1 MGIYLDIKKAK
12 IKTKVNG
19 FISPIVI
26 SLSRTSRERN
36 PVGRVLFK
44 NGFVVT
50 VNDRRDVIPSGS
62 VLVEDGRISFVGS
75 QPPIGGDDESVAEE
89 IDASGCIV
97 MPGFINAHQHHW
109 YSLFKGIA
117 DGLLLEDWLYSTVFP
132 IAPHLSAEVMRLASY
147 LCGMEMLATGTTC
160 SLNHSVTVTT
170 PDIVRATIEP
180 QTDLGIRQVF
190 AKELRCRT
198 PRFSD
203 HPLDLD
209 EALSAFEEEVTRWD
223 GAAQSRVKLAM
234 VIEANA
240 HWTASG
246 MSTED
251 LICQGHAL
259 ARRLGLRISSHIA
272 GGTFSIEKG
281 FLKHLRE
288 TGRTDVRYLMNLG
301 VLDASWLLIHGI
313 HCTDLDLEHMAHVGA
328 SLVYTP
334 TSEAMRGGG
343 IGPIACAQAA
353 GVNVALGTDG
363 PMVDYT
369 NDMVEQMKACM
380 FLQHARHLDPTRI
393 SVEDAIEMATINSA
407 RALGIDHEVGSLEP
421 GKRADI
427 VVLDARRPHI
437 GVWNRPLS
445 TFVSAGRG
453 ADAKIVMVDGAICY
467 RDGRFCY
474 GPDATEILRE
484 AENAA
489 SVILKLAGLT
499 QRLSPPWRIR
509 ASDGGRRRKLQ

>member
-1 MGIYLDIKKAK
+1 
-12 IKTKVNG
+12 
-19 FISPIVI
+19 
-26 SLSRTSRERN
+26 
-36 PVGRVLFK
+36 VGRVLFK
-44 NGFVVT
+44 NGLVVT
-50 VNDRRDVIPSGS
+50 VNDQRDVIAGGS
-62 VLVEDGRISFVGS
+62 VVVEDGRIVFVGEN
-75 QPPIGGDDESVAEE
+75 PPAAEDESRVEE

-97 MPGFINAHQHHW
+97 MPGLINAHQHHW

-117 DGLLLEDWLYSTVFP
+117 DGLLLEDWLYTTVFP
-132 IAPHLSAEVMRLASY
+132 IAPHLSVEVMRLASY

-160 SLNHSVTVTT
+160 SFNHSVTVTT
-170 PDIVRATIEP
+170 PDIVRAIIEP
-180 QTDLGIRQVF
+180 QLDLGIRQLF

-198 PRFSD
+198 PRFAN

-209 EALSAFEEEVTRWD
+209 EALAAFEEEVGRW
-223 GAAQSRVKLAM
+223 GARGPIKMAM

-246 MSTED
+246 MSTEN
-251 LICQGHAL
+251 LICRGHAL
-259 ARRLGLRISSHIA
+259 ANKLGLRISSHVA

-301 VLDASWLLIHGI
+301 VLDATWLLIHGI

-343 IGPIACAQAA
+343 IGPIANAQAA
-353 GVNVALGTDG
+353 GVNVSLGTDG

-369 NDMVEQMKACM
+369 SDMVEQMKACM
-380 FLQHARHLDPTRI
+380 FLQHVRHLDPTRI
-393 SVEDAIEMATINSA
+393 SVENAIEMATINSA
-407 RALGIDHEVGSLEP
+407 RAIGIDDEVGSLEP

-427 VVLDARRPHI
+427 VVFDARRPHI

-453 ADAKIVMVDGAICY
+453 ADAKIVMVDGRVCY
-467 RDGRFCY
+467 QEGRFLN
-474 GPDATEILRE
+474 GPHPNEILRE
-484 AENAA
+484 AETA
-489 SVILKLAGLT
+489 SGSVLERAGLAP
-499 QRLSPPWRIR
+499 RLSPLWRSR
-509 ASDGGRRRKLQ
+509 AQNREVRTQ

>member
-1 MGIYLDIKKAK
+1 M
-12 IKTKVNG
+12 
-19 FISPIVI
+19 
-26 SLSRTSRERN
+26 
-36 PVGRVLFK
+36 GRVLFK
-44 NGFVVT
+44 NGLVVT
-50 VNDRRDVIPSGS
+50 VNERRDVIAGGS
-62 VLVEDGRISFVGS
+62 VLVEDDRILFVGDN
-75 QPPIGGDDESVAEE
+75 PPVGGNVSVVEE

-97 MPGFINAHQHHW
+97 MPGLINAHQHHW
-109 YSLFKGIA
+109 YSMFKGIA
-117 DGLLLEDWLYSTVFP
+117 DGLLLEDWLYTTVFP
-132 IAPHLSAEVMRLASY
+132 IAPHLSGDVMRLASY

-170 PDIVRATIEP
+170 PDIVRTIIEP
-180 QTDLGIRQVF
+180 QMDLGIRQVF

-198 PRFSD
+198 PRFAD

-209 EALSAFEEEVTRWD
+209 EALAAFEEEVMRW
-223 GAAQSRVKLAM
+223 GSVSRSPIKIAM

-246 MSTED
+246 MSTEE
-251 LICQGHAL
+251 LICRGHAL
-259 ARRLGLRISSHIA
+259 ARKLGLRISSHIA

-301 VLDASWLLIHGI
+301 VLDATWLLIHGI

-343 IGPIACAQAA
+343 IGPIANAQAA

-369 NDMVEQMKACM
+369 SDMLEQMKACM

-393 SVEDAIEMATINSA
+393 SVENAIEMATINSA
-407 RALGIDHEVGSLEP
+407 RAIGIDSEVGSLEP

-427 VVLDARRPHI
+427 VVFDARKPHI

-453 ADAKIVMVDGAICY
+453 ADAKIVMVDGRICY
-467 RDGRFCY
+467 RDGRFSY
-474 GPDATEILRE
+474 GPNATELLRE
-484 AENAA
+484 AERAA
-489 SVILKLAGLT
+489 NTVLKLAGLT
-499 QRLSPPWRIR
+499 SRLSPLWRSR
-509 ASDGGRRRKLQ
+509 VPREDGRHMVQ

>member
-1 MGIYLDIKKAK
+1 
-12 IKTKVNG
+12 
-19 FISPIVI
+19 
-26 SLSRTSRERN
+26 
-36 PVGRVLFK
+36 VGRVLFK
-44 NGFVVT
+44 NGLVVT
-50 VNDRRDVIPSGS
+50 VNDQRDVFASGS
-62 VLVEDGRISFVGS
+62 VVVEDGRIVFVGEN
-75 QPPIGGDDESVAEE
+75 PPAVEDESQVEE

-97 MPGFINAHQHHW
+97 MPGLINAHQHHW

-117 DGLLLEDWLYSTVFP
+117 DGLLLEDWLYTTVFP
-132 IAPHLSAEVMRLASY
+132 IAPHLSADVMRLASY

-160 SLNHSVTVTT
+160 SCNHSVTVTT
-170 PDIVRATIEP
+170 PDIVRAIIEP
-180 QTDLGIRQVF
+180 QLDLGIRQLF

-198 PRFSD
+198 PQFAH
-203 HPLDLD
+203 HPFDLD
-209 EALSAFEEEVTRWD
+209 EALAAFEEEAARW
-223 GAAQSRVKLAM
+223 GARGPIKMAM

-246 MSTED
+246 MSTEN
-251 LICQGHAL
+251 LICRGHAL
-259 ARRLGLRISSHIA
+259 AKKLGLRISSHIA

-301 VLDASWLLIHGI
+301 VLDATWLLIHGI

-343 IGPIACAQAA
+343 IGPIANAQTV

-369 NDMVEQMKACM
+369 SDMVEQMKACM
-380 FLQHARHLDPTRI
+380 FLQHVRHLDPTRI
-393 SVEDAIEMATINSA
+393 SVENAIEMATINSA
-407 RALGIDHEVGSLEP
+407 RAIGIDGEVGSLEP

-427 VVLDARRPHI
+427 VVFDARRPHI

-453 ADAKIVMVDGAICY
+453 ADAKIVMVDGRVCY
-467 RDGRFCY
+467 QEGRFLN
-474 GPDATEILRE
+474 GPHPNEILRE
-484 AENAA
+484 AETAA
-489 SVILKLAGLT
+489 GSVLERAGLAP
-499 QRLSPPWRIR
+499 RLSPPWRR
-509 ASDGGRRRKLQ
+509 AQSREARLR

>member
-1 MGIYLDIKKAK
+1 
-12 IKTKVNG
+12 
-19 FISPIVI
+19 
-26 SLSRTSRERN
+26 
-36 PVGRVLFK
+36 VGRVLFK
-44 NGFVVT
+44 NGLVVT
-50 VNDRRDVIPSGS
+50 VNDRRDVIASGS
-62 VLVEDGRISFVGS
+62 VVVEDGRIVFVGEN
-75 QPPIGGDDESVAEE
+75 PPAVEDENRVEE

-97 MPGFINAHQHHW
+97 MPGLINAHQHHW

-117 DGLLLEDWLYSTVFP
+117 DGLLLEDWLHTTVFP
-132 IAPHLSAEVMRLASY
+132 IAPHLSADVMRLASY

-160 SLNHSVTVTT
+160 SFNHSVTVTT
-170 PDIVRATIEP
+170 PDIVRAIIEP
-180 QTDLGIRQVF
+180 QLDLGIRQLF

-198 PRFSD
+198 PQFAN

-209 EALSAFEEEVTRWD
+209 EALAAFEEEVARW
-223 GAAQSRVKLAM
+223 GARGPIKMAM

-246 MSTED
+246 MSTEN
-251 LICQGHAL
+251 LICRGHAL
-259 ARRLGLRISSHIA
+259 ANKLGLRISSHVA

-301 VLDASWLLIHGI
+301 VLDTTWLLIHGI

-343 IGPIACAQAA
+343 IGPIANAQAA

-369 NDMVEQMKACM
+369 SDMVEQMKACM
-380 FLQHARHLDPTRI
+380 FLQHVRHLDPTRI
-393 SVEDAIEMATINSA
+393 SVENAIEMATINSA
-407 RALGIDHEVGSLEP
+407 RAVGIDDEVGSLEP

-427 VVLDARRPHI
+427 VVFDARRPHI

-453 ADAKIVMVDGAICY
+453 ADAKIVMVDGRVCY
-467 RDGRFCY
+467 QEGRFLN
-474 GPDATEILRE
+474 GPDPNEILRE
-484 AENAA
+484 AETA
-489 SVILKLAGLT
+489 SGSVLERAGLAP
-499 QRLSPPWRIR
+499 RLSPPWRSR
-509 ASDGGRRRKLQ
+509 AQNREAKTQ

>member
-1 MGIYLDIKKAK
+1 
-12 IKTKVNG
+12 
-19 FISPIVI
+19 
-26 SLSRTSRERN
+26 
-36 PVGRVLFK
+36 VGRVLFK
-44 NGFVVT
+44 NGLVVT
-50 VNDRRDVIPSGS
+50 VNDRRDVIASGS
-62 VLVEDGRISFVGS
+62 VVVEDGRIVFVGEN
-75 QPPIGGDDESVAEE
+75 PPAVEDENRVEE

-97 MPGFINAHQHHW
+97 MPGLINAHQHHW

-117 DGLLLEDWLYSTVFP
+117 DGLLLEDWLHTTVFP
-132 IAPHLSAEVMRLASY
+132 IAPHLSADVMRLASY

-160 SLNHSVTVTT
+160 SFNHSVTVTT
-170 PDIVRATIEP
+170 PDIVRAIIEP
-180 QTDLGIRQVF
+180 QLDLGIRQLF

-198 PRFSD
+198 PRFAN

-209 EALSAFEEEVTRWD
+209 EALAAFEEEVGRW
-223 GAAQSRVKLAM
+223 GARGPIKMAM

-246 MSTED
+246 MSTEN
-251 LICQGHAL
+251 LICRGHAL
-259 ARRLGLRISSHIA
+259 ANKLGLRISSHVA

-301 VLDASWLLIHGI
+301 VLDATWLLIHGI

-343 IGPIACAQAA
+343 IGPIANAQAA
-353 GVNVALGTDG
+353 GVNVSLGTDG

-369 NDMVEQMKACM
+369 SDMVEQMKACM
-380 FLQHARHLDPTRI
+380 FLQHVRHLDPTRI
-393 SVEDAIEMATINSA
+393 SVENAIEMATINSA
-407 RALGIDHEVGSLEP
+407 RAIGIDDEVGSLEP

-427 VVLDARRPHI
+427 VVFDARRPHI

-453 ADAKIVMVDGAICY
+453 ADAKIVMVDGRVCY
-467 RDGRFCY
+467 QEGRFLN
-474 GPDATEILRE
+474 GPHPNEILRE
-484 AENAA
+484 AETA
-489 SVILKLAGLT
+489 SGSVLERAGLAP
-499 QRLSPPWRIR
+499 RLSPLWRSR
-509 ASDGGRRRKLQ
+509 AQNREVRTQ

>member
-1 MGIYLDIKKAK
+1 MARIRLR
-12 IKTKVNG
+12 NG
-19 FISPIVI
+19 
-26 SLSRTSRERN
+26 L
-36 PVGRVLFK
+36 
-44 NGFVVT
+44 VVT
-50 VNDRRDVIPSGS
+50 VNQRRDVIPNGTI
-62 VLVEDGRISFVGS
+62 VVEDGRISSVTEDGS
-75 QPPIGGDDESVAEE
+75 AVDNEAVTEE

-97 MPGFINAHQHHW
+97 MPGLINVHQHHW
-109 YSLFKGIA
+109 YALFKGLA
-117 DGLLLEDWLYSTVFP
+117 DGLLLEDWLYTTVFP
-132 IAPHLSAEVMRLASY
+132 ITPHLSAEVMRLASY

-170 PDIVRATIEP
+170 PEIVRAIVEP
-180 QTDLGIRQVF
+180 QAELGIRQIF

-198 PRFSD
+198 KHFPS

-209 EALSAFEEEVTRWD
+209 DALAAFEEEASRWI
-223 GAAQSRVKLAM
+223 GARKNGLVKIAM

-251 LICQGHAL
+251 LICRGHAL
-259 ARRLGLRISSHIA
+259 ARKLGLRITSHIA
-272 GGTFSIEKG
+272 GGTFSLEKG

-301 VLDASWLLIHGI
+301 VLDAHWSLMHGI
-313 HCTDLDLEHMAHVGA
+313 HCTEVDLEHMALVGA
-328 SLVYTP
+328 SLGYTP

-343 IGPIACAQAA
+343 IGPIANAHTA

-363 PMVDYT
+363 PMVDYS

-380 FLQHARHLDPTRI
+380 FLQHVRHLDPTRI
-393 SVEDAIEMATINSA
+393 SVETAIEMATINAA
-407 RALGIDHEVGSLEP
+407 RACGIDDEVGSLEP

-427 VVLDARRPHI
+427 VMFDARRPHI

-453 ADAKIVMVDGAICY
+453 ADAKLVMVDGCICY
-467 RDGRFCY
+467 RGGQFLR
-474 GPDATEILRE
+474 GPHATEILRE
-484 AENAA
+484 AEKAA
-489 SVILKLAGLT
+489 GIILARAGLSE
-499 QRLSPPWRIR
+499 RLAPAWRTAADENKR
-509 ASDGGRRRKLQ
+509 GAMQ